1 MESNY
6 NAKCPHCKVR
16 YDVNLPAT
24 EGDIVPCQF
33 GGELVEIVQKNPLA
47 VDIPE
52 DPLISSR
59 RVLYRQQY

>member
-16 YDVNLPAT
+16 YDLNLSTT
-24 EGDIVPCQF
+24 EGDIVHCQF
-33 GGELVEIVQKNPLA
+33 CGELVEIVQKNPLA

-52 DPLISSR
+52 DPLICSR